1 MPGGGGGCP
10 CGDLRRP
17 ARARGRR
24 EDAPAGGARVAED
37 AGAAGAPPATAARP
51 PFAGA
56 SSPCDAL
63 RRMTGRRELATGI
76 VKRLRDAGHQAY
88 FAGGCVRD
96 QLLGREPL
104 DFDVATSAPPEA
116 VQALFRR
123 TVPVGAQFGVILV
136 VEDGVPFEVA
146 TFRSDDAYVDGRR
159 PTGVHFGSARADA
172 ERRDFTINGLFLDP
186 LGGEVVDFVGGLAD
200 LRAGIIRA
208 IGDARARIAE
218 DRLRMLRAVRFA
230 ARLRFTIEPV
240 TRAAIAAAAPTIT
253 DIAAERIGD
262 EIASILTEGGARPG
276 FELLADT
283 GLLVPIL
290 PEVAAMAGVA
300 QSPDFHPEGDVF
312 VHTMLLL
319 EQLPAGVSETLALGA
334 LLHDVA
340 KPPCAA
346 QHDGRITFYGHPAVG
361 AEMAVAICQR
371 LRRSRAVWERVAY
384 LVRNHLRLV
393 QAPEMRLSTLKKMLR
408 EEGFDEL
415 LALARIDA
423 LASNRDL
430 RYVEFCERRRA
441 ELAAREDIRPPR
453 LLGGDDLIALGYAPG
468 PRFGEILAALEEAQ
482 LEGQVGTREEA
493 ERFVAER
500 YPRS

>member
-1 MPGGGGGCP
+1 MPAGGGGGAP
-10 CGDLRRP
+10 AATQ
-17 ARARGRR
+17 ARARPR
-24 EDAPAGGARVAED
+24 PAGE
-37 AGAAGAPPATAARP
+37 RP
-51 PFAGA
+51 GQHRPFAGIR
-56 SSPCDAL
+56 SPCDAL
-63 RRMTGRRELATGI
+63 RTMADRRALATGI
-76 VKRLRDAGHQAY
+76 VRRLREAGHEAY

-104 DFDVATSAPPEA
+104 DFDVATSAPPE
-116 VQALFRR
+116 VVGSLFRR

-136 VEDGVPFEVA
+136 VEDGVPFAVA

-159 PTGVHFGSARADA
+159 PTRVRFVSAREDA

-186 LGGEVVDFVGGLAD
+186 LEGEIVDFVGGQVD

-208 IGDARARIAE
+208 IGDAQARIAE

-230 ARLRFTIEPV
+230 ARLGFTIEPA

-262 EIASILTEGGARPG
+262 EVASILTEGGARPG

-283 GLLVPIL
+283 GLL
-290 PEVAAMAGVA
+290 A
-300 QSPDFHPEGDVF
+300 
-312 VHTMLLL
+312 
-319 EQLPAGVSETLALGA
+319 A

-346 QHDGRITFYGHPAVG
+346 QQDDGRITFYGHPAVG

-393 QAPEMRLSTLKKMLR
+393 QAPEMRLSTFKKMLR
-408 EEGFDEL
+408 EEGFEEL

-441 ELAAREDIRPPR
+441 ELAADENIRPPR
-453 LLGGDDLIALGYAPG
+453 LLGGRDLIALGYTPG

-500 YPRS
+500 YPRSER

>member
-1 MPGGGGGCP
+1 MPAGGGGGAP
-10 CGDLRRP
+10 AATQ
-17 ARARGRR
+17 ARARPR
-24 EDAPAGGARVAED
+24 PAGE
-37 AGAAGAPPATAARP
+37 RP
-51 PFAGA
+51 GQHRPFAGIR
-56 SSPCDAL
+56 SPCDAL
-63 RRMTGRRELATGI
+63 RTMADRRALATGI
-76 VKRLRDAGHQAY
+76 VRRLREAGHEAY

-104 DFDVATSAPPEA
+104 DFDVATSAPPE
-116 VQALFRR
+116 VVGSLFRR

-136 VEDGVPFEVA
+136 VEDGVPFAVA

-159 PTGVHFGSARADA
+159 PTRVRFVSAREDA

-186 LGGEVVDFVGGLAD
+186 LEGEIVDFVGGQVD

-208 IGDARARIAE
+208 IGDAQARIAE

-230 ARLRFTIEPV
+230 ARLGFTIEPA
-240 TRAAIAAAAPTIT
+240 TRAAIAAA
-253 DIAAERIGD
+253 
-262 EIASILTEGGARPG
+262 
-276 FELLADT
+276 
-283 GLLVPIL
+283 
-290 PEVAAMAGVA
+290 
-300 QSPDFHPEGDVF
+300 
-312 VHTMLLL
+312 
-319 EQLPAGVSETLALGA
+319 
-334 LLHDVA
+334 
-340 KPPCAA
+340 
-346 QHDGRITFYGHPAVG
+346 
-361 AEMAVAICQR
+361 ICQR
-371 LRRSRAVWERVAY
+371 LRRRRGVWERVAY

-408 EEGFDEL
+408 EAGFDEL

-441 ELAAREDIRPPR
+441 ELAADENIRPPR
-453 LLGGDDLIALGYAPG
+453 LLGGRDLIALGYTPG

-500 YPRS
+500 YPRSER

>member
-1 MPGGGGGCP
+1 MPAGGGGGAP
-10 CGDLRRP
+10 AATQARVRPRP
-17 ARARGRR
+17 AG
-24 EDAPAGGARVAED
+24 E
-37 AGAAGAPPATAARP
+37 RP
-51 PFAGA
+51 GQHRPFAGIR
-56 SSPCDAL
+56 SPCDAL
-63 RRMTGRRELATGI
+63 RTMADRRALATGI
-76 VKRLRDAGHQAY
+76 VRRLREAGHEAY

-104 DFDVATSAPPEA
+104 DFDVATSAPPE
-116 VQALFRR
+116 VVGSLFRR

-136 VEDGVPFEVA
+136 VEDGVPFAVA

-159 PTGVHFGSARADA
+159 PTRVRFVSAREDA

-186 LGGEVVDFVGGLAD
+186 LEGEIVDFVGGQVD

-208 IGDARARIAE
+208 IGDAQARIAE

-230 ARLRFTIEPV
+230 ARLGFTIEPA
-240 TRAAIAAAAPTIT
+240 TRAAIAAAAPTVT
-253 DIAAERIGD
+253 DIAAERI
-262 EIASILTEGGARPG
+262 
-276 FELLADT
+276 
-283 GLLVPIL
+283 
-290 PEVAAMAGVA
+290 
-300 QSPDFHPEGDVF
+300 
-312 VHTMLLL
+312 
-319 EQLPAGVSETLALGA
+319 
-334 LLHDVA
+334 
-340 KPPCAA
+340 
-346 QHDGRITFYGHPAVG
+346 G

-371 LRRSRAVWERVAY
+371 LRRSRGVWERVAY

-408 EEGFDEL
+408 EAGFDEL

-441 ELAAREDIRPPR
+441 ELAADENIRPPR
-453 LLGGDDLIALGYAPG
+453 LLGGRDLIALGYAPG

-500 YPRS
+500 YPRSER